1 VGVSRESFRSWMH
14 TAFCAAA
21 FICFAAQPSARADEP
36 LSADPADLRTV
47 LFGSLDAGHSGF
59 GSLGVKRTLVGPLD
73 RSGLVAMA
81 GLGYGRTIEAVRQE
95 PEGDRL
101 TRDAVQGSA
110 LIGYQWVGDG
120 LVFAALAG
128 PEVEGEQRSDY
139 VLARGFE
146 AHVGARLHGEM
157 WAHPTTDTL
166 LTTTVIVGT
175 ARTAHLWSRASAG
188 YALWDGV
195 FVGPEVSVYS
205 TDTYREWRVGA
216 HVTGLTLGA
225 VSVRVSAGWRGEE
238 ETGDKGAYLGIAAHL
253 KM

>member
-1 VGVSRESFRSWMH
+1 VGVSRESLRSIVH
-14 TAFCAAA
+14 AAFCAAA
-21 FICFAAQPSARADEP
+21 LIYFAGLPGARADEP
-36 LSADPADLRTV
+36 VSPDPADLRTV

-59 GSLGVKRTLVGPLD
+59 GSVGVKRTLDGSLD

-110 LIGYQWVGDG
+110 LLGYQWVGDG

-146 AHVGARLHGEM
+146 AHLGVRLHGEV
-157 WAHPTTDTL
+157 WAHPTTNTL

-175 ARTAHLWSRASAG
+175 ARTAHLWGRASAG
-188 YALWDGV
+188 YAFWEGV
-195 FVGPEVSVYS
+195 FLGPEVSVYT

-216 HVTGLTLGA
+216 HVTGLTVGA

-238 ETGDKGAYLGIAAHL
+238 DTGDKGAYVGIAAHL